1 MYVKAEWF
9 IPLVDKRVRT
19 IGKTVWFSLTHVIPE
34 RLSNGRGLLVIKRFT
49 NVRYYVL
56 RRGMVRT
63 PLRKKLAGSGPV
75 QIEAR
80 TRFTRQLPPPP
91 PPPLLLLLLLLR
103 VSDVICRRHAP
114 SLAHHLSPMPPLL
127 PLPFTT
133 TVPADFWRFQPACSD
148 AKPSFN
154 GPGDR
159 EMPFYATDVVSYA
172 TLAATAAAGGSLLDA
187 LKTRL
192 TSNRTSTQQSTGK

>member
-1 MYVKAEWF
+1 
-9 IPLVDKRVRT
+9 
-19 IGKTVWFSLTHVIPE
+19 
-34 RLSNGRGLLVIKRFT
+34 
-49 NVRYYVL
+49 
-56 RRGMVRT
+56 MVRT

-91 PPPLLLLLLLLR
+91 QPLLLLLLLLR

-133 TVPADFWRFQPACSD
+133 TVPADF
-148 AKPSFN
+148 
-154 GPGDR
+154 
-159 EMPFYATDVVSYA
+159 
-172 TLAATAAAGGSLLDA
+172 
-187 LKTRL
+187 
-192 TSNRTSTQQSTGK
+192 

>member
-1 MYVKAEWF
+1 
-9 IPLVDKRVRT
+9 
-19 IGKTVWFSLTHVIPE
+19 
-34 RLSNGRGLLVIKRFT
+34 
-49 NVRYYVL
+49 
-56 RRGMVRT
+56 MVRT

-91 PPPLLLLLLLLR
+91 LPPPLLLLLLLLLLR

-133 TVPADFWRFQPACSD
+133 TVPADF
-148 AKPSFN
+148 
-154 GPGDR
+154 
-159 EMPFYATDVVSYA
+159 
-172 TLAATAAAGGSLLDA
+172 
-187 LKTRL
+187 
-192 TSNRTSTQQSTGK
+192 